1 MRNGH
6 EEARV
11 LLTVGQ
17 LVEPLTGRHWDA
29 PAVTREVSARAAR
42 YRRGGLRPG
51 DRVLL
56 HFGNRLELF
65 AELLAIW
72 RLGGV
77 AGPVDST
84 LTRIELERLAATVAP
99 RFSW

>member
-17 LVEPLTGRHWDA
+17 LVEPLTGRRWDA

-42 YRRGGLRPG
+42 YRRLGLRPG

-56 HFGNRLELF
+56 HFGNRLEFF
-65 AELLAIW
+65 AELLAI
-72 RLGGV
+72 
-77 AGPVDST
+77 
-84 LTRIELERLAATVAP
+84 
-99 RFSW
+99 